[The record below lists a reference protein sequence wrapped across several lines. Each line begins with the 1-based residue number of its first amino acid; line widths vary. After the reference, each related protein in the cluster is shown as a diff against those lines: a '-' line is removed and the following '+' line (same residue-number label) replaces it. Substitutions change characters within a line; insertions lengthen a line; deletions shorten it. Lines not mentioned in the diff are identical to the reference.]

1 MTRLIQLTGIDP
13 ALRNTGLAHG
23 IYDVEKAEL
32 YVATVKLLQTAA
44 DKAKV
49 VRKSSDDLASA
60 RVMHDGIREFMRT
73 TNSTIAIAEVPSGTR
88 SARGSMSNGICVGVL
103 ASLPLLIEVNPR
115 EVKMA
120 SCGHNDAAKEEIIE
134 WAHGKWPHLA
144 FERYARDTRDKK
156 GAIRNQKGA
165 LHDDNEHVADA
176 CAALWA
182 GIQTQQFRQ
191 MLATL
196 RFALAA

>member
-23 IYDVEKAEL
+23 IYDVEAGTL
-32 YVATVKLLQTAA
+32 HVSRVLLLQTAGT
-44 DKAKV
+44 KAKL

-60 RVMHDGIREFMRT
+60 RVMHDGIRDFMRT
-73 TNSTIAIAEVPSGTR
+73 AGASMAIAEVPSGTQ

-103 ASLPLLIEVNPR
+103 ASLPLLIEVSPT
-115 EVKMA
+115 EVKVA
-120 SCGHNDAAKEEIIE
+120 SCGHKGAAKEEIIE
-134 WAHGKWPHLA
+134 WAVAKWPEA
-144 FERYARDTRDKK
+144 GWITRKVK
-156 GAIRNQKGA
+156 GEVKLLN
-165 LHDDNEHVADA
+165 DNEHLADA